1 MLVGRN
7 FWKSLLL
14 KSEKSEISLSLSK
27 FVISLVDLMAH
38 FCAFPLRCF
47 LAFWIAWKWS
57 SLHGIWLF
65 SLSWRASTFV
75 DFSLGNSTEL
85 TFGTWASRDRV
96 QCGIYKLKKSSSA
109 TASWQI
115 LVELEFLNSGR
126 LLYIF

>member
-7 FWKSLLL
+7 FWKSSLLE
-14 KSEKSEISLSLSK
+14 SEKSIISLSLSK

-65 SLSWRASTFV
+65 SLSWRARTFV
-75 DFSLGNSTEL
+75 DFSLSNSTEL